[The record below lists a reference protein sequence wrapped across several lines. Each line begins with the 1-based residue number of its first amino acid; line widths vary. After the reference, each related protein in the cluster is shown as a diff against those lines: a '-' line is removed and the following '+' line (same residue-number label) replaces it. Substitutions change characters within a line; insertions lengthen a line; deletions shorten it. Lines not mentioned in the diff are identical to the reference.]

1 MLKPFSTQTVE
12 TQAKNI
18 EAMIRNTE
26 AIVIELPFNK
36 VEL

>member
-1 MLKPFSTQTVE
+1 MLKPFSSQTVE

-18 EAMIRNTE
+18 EGLVRNIE
-26 AIVIELPFNK
+26 AIVIGLPFNK